1 MSDDPLAKVRDLQK
15 AVTIKLDGLNLG
27 VVKFIVIPGSPDRIE
42 MLLRIKPEAVGVVAS
57 KEQQDIDDVFGSLV
71 EGLQEDPK
79 IEEAKKSAK
88 VDIQEWLDE

>member
-1 MSDDPLAKVRDLQK
+1 MSDDPLAKVRALQK
-15 AVTIKLDGLNLG
+15 AVKSQLEDLNLR
-27 VVKFIVIPGSPDRIE
+27 VIKFILVPGSPDRIE

-79 IEEAKKSAK
+79 IEEAKRSAR